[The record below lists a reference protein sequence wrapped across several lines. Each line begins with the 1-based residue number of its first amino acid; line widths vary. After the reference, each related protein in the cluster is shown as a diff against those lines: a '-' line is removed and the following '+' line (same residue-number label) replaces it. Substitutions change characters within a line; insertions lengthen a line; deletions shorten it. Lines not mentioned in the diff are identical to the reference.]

1 MIKHLPNALTV
12 TRFILAPIVA
22 YALYIALS
30 LPLDAASEPLTYPDR
45 LDEAEGWALL
55 AAGLFV
61 FAALTDLFD
70 GMAAR
75 ALQTDS
81 KFGRI
86 LDPIADKA
94 LVGLPLLAVS
104 FHAYRADWPFWA
116 AIAGAS
122 AIIVGRDSLMT
133 ILRLTARDGEG
144 ARVSS
149 LAKWKTALELVCVG
163 CPVLLAAA
171 PALVK
176 AIGAGDGFSASPL
189 LLMGWTVL
197 LGATAALSALTAV
210 QYLTPPKS
218 S

>member
-12 TRFILAPIVA
+12 ARFILAPIVA

-45 LDEAEGWALL
+45 LAEAEGWALL

-75 ALQTDS
+75 ALQTNS

-104 FHAYRADWPFWA
+104 VSRLPRRLALLGGDSGRIRGHRRARQPDDNPQAHRSRRRRPPGSPPSRSGRRPWNLS
-116 AIAGAS
+116 AS
-122 AIIVGRDSLMT
+122 DAL
-133 ILRLTARDGEG
+133 
-144 ARVSS
+144 SS
-149 LAKWKTALELVCVG
+149 LPRL
-163 CPVLLAAA
+163 P
-171 PALVK
+171 
-176 AIGAGDGFSASPL
+176 PL
-189 LLMGWTVL
+189 
-197 LGATAALSALTAV
+197 
-210 QYLTPPKS
+210 
-218 S
+218 

>member
-12 TRFILAPIVA
+12 ARFILAPIVA

-30 LPLDAASEPLTYPDR
+30 SPLDAASEPLTYPDR
-45 LDEAEGWALL
+45 LAEAEGWALL

-104 FHAYRADWPFWA
+104 VHAYRADWPLWA
-116 AIAGAS
+116 VIAAAS
-122 AIIVGRDSLMT
+122 VIIVARDSLMT
-133 ILRLTARDGEG
+133 LLRLTARDGEG

-163 CPVLLAAA
+163 GPVLLAAA

-176 AIGAGDGFSASPL
+176 AVGAGEGFSASPS
-189 LLMGWTVL
+189 LLMGWTAL
-197 LGATAALSALTAV
+197 LGATAALSVLTAI
-210 QYLTPPKS
+210 QYLAPHKAS
-218 S
+218 